1 MPSEAR
7 SEAVNWIQYS
17 LDDTVPRMNLFSLY
31 VFIEIGGTGWGCFRY
46 LYARF
51 LNEAAAV
58 TGSSELGE
66 IEPFKLRH

>member
-1 MPSEAR
+1 M
-7 SEAVNWIQYS
+7 
-17 LDDTVPRMNLFSLY
+17 PRMNLFSLY
-31 VFIEIGGTGWGCFRY
+31 VFIEIGGTGGGCFRY